1 MQQRPMVRQGN
12 IEVCSL
18 MNLSA
23 SFDHRVTVGYDGAQL
38 KQLLEQPATIL
49 YRPAR
54 WKGRYRSG

>member
-1 MQQRPMVRQGN
+1 MVRQGN